1 METVSFRVIAHI
13 KTDFPEKFGIP
24 RQSGLAKTL
33 KGTVIF
39 EPEYRDTAALKGL
52 EGYSRLWLLWL
63 FSRNKKEEWSAT
75 VRPPRLGGNR
85 RMGVFATRSPYRPN
99 PVGLSAVELIGV
111 RNDPEYGTVL
121 DVAGI
126 DLADGT
132 PILDI
137 KPYLAYAD
145 AFPEAKSGFTDEVAY
160 EKLFVEIPQ
169 EIARALPAERITEL
183 TEILSEDPRP
193 HYQEDPERI
202 YGFFYAEYEIK
213 FRVKNGTATVT
224 AIDKYPKSR

>member
-1 METVSFRVIAHI
+1 METVSLRVIARI

-24 RQSGLAKTL
+24 RQSGLAQTL

-39 EPEYRDTAALKGL
+39 EPAYRDAAALKGI
-52 EGYSRLWLLWL
+52 EAFDRLWLLWL
-63 FSRNKKEEWSAT
+63 FSRNQKKDWSAT
-75 VRPPRLGGNR
+75 VRPPRLGGNQ

-99 PVGLSAVELIGV
+99 PIGLSCVRLTGV
-111 RNDPEYGTVL
+111 RHDPEYGTVL
-121 DVAGI
+121 DVSGI

-137 KPYLAYAD
+137 KPYLPYAD
-145 AFPEAKSGFTDEVAY
+145 AYPQAKGGFTDEVAY
-160 EKLFVEIPQ
+160 EKLEVVFPR
-169 EIARALPAERITEL
+169 EIAGTLPAERLEEL

-193 HYQEDPERI
+193 HYQDDPERI

-213 FRVKNGTATVT
+213 FRVKDGRSIVLSVDNMQE
-224 AIDKYPKSR
+224 SR